1 MSTSATATMSTKEI
15 AKKLKKLCDKGDFE
29 GAHRELYSKNAIS
42 IEPEASAGFAKETHG
57 LDAII
62 EKGKKWSSMVTE
74 THSMETSEPM
84 IAGNTFAI
92 TMRMDVTTKDNGRMN
107 MTELCVY
114 HVKDGKIISE
124 QFFM

>member
-1 MSTSATATMSTKEI
+1 MSTTATAKMTTKEI
-15 AKKLKKLCDKGDFE
+15 AKRLKKLCDKGDFE
-29 GAHRELYSKNAIS
+29 GAHRELYANDAVS
-42 IEPEASAGFAKETHG
+42 IEPEASAGFEKETHG

-62 EKGKKWSSMVTE
+62 EKGKQWNNMVSE
-74 THSMETSEPM
+74 VHEIEVSEPM
-84 IAGNTFAI
+84 VAGNTFAV
-92 TMRMDVTTKDNGRMN
+92 TMRMDTTMKDKKRMD

>member
-1 MSTSATATMSTKEI
+1 MSTTATAKMTTKEI
-15 AKKLKKLCDKGDFE
+15 AKRLKKLCEKGDWE
-29 GAHRELYSKNAIS
+29 GAHRELYAKDAVS
-42 IEPEASAGFAKETHG
+42 IEPEASGGFEKESHG

-62 EKGKKWSSMVTE
+62 EKGKKWESMVSE
-74 THSMETSEPM
+74 VHEIEVSEPM
-84 IAGNTFAI
+84 VAGNTFAV
-92 TMRMDVTTKDNGRMN
+92 TMRMDMTMKDKKRSD

>member
-1 MSTSATATMSTKEI
+1 MSTTATAKMTTKEI
-15 AKKLKKLCDKGDFE
+15 AKRLKKLCDKGDWE
-29 GAHRELYSKNAIS
+29 GAHRELYAKDAVS
-42 IEPEASAGFAKETHG
+42 IEPEASGGFEKESHG

-62 EKGKKWSSMVTE
+62 EKGKKWEGMVSE
-74 THSMETSEPM
+74 VHEIEVSEPM
-84 IAGNTFAI
+84 VAGNTFAV
-92 TMRMDVTTKDNGRMN
+92 TMRMDMTMKDKKRSD

>member
-1 MSTSATATMSTKEI
+1 MSTTATAKMTTKEI
-15 AKKLKKLCDKGDFE
+15 AKRLKKLCDKGDWE
-29 GAHRELYSKNAIS
+29 GAHRELYAKDAVS
-42 IEPEASAGFAKETHG
+42 IEPEASGGFEKETHG

-62 EKGKKWSSMVTE
+62 EKGKKWNDMV
-74 THSMETSEPM
+74 SEVHEIEVSDPM
-84 IAGNTFAI
+84 VAGNTFAV
-92 TMRMDVTTKDNGRMN
+92 TMRMDMTMKDKKRSD

>member
-1 MSTSATATMSTKEI
+1 MSTTATAKMSTKEI

-29 GAHRELYSKNAIS
+29 GAHKELYSKDAVS
-42 IEPEASAGFAKETHG
+42 IEPEASGGFEKESHG

-62 EKGKKWSSMVTE
+62 EKGKKWTKMVTA
-74 THSMETSEPM
+74 THSIEISDPM
-84 IAGNTFAI
+84 IAGNTFAV
-92 TMRMDVTTKDNGRMN
+92 TMHMDVTTKEGGRMDMN
-107 MTELCVY
+107 ELCVY

>member
-1 MSTSATATMSTKEI
+1 MSTTATAKMTTKEI
-15 AKKLKKLCDKGDFE
+15 AKRLKKLCDKGDWE
-29 GAHRELYSKNAIS
+29 GAHRELYAKDAVS
-42 IEPEASAGFAKETHG
+42 IEPEASGGFEKESHG

-62 EKGKKWSSMVTE
+62 EKGKKWESMVSE
-74 THSMETSEPM
+74 VHEIEVSEPM
-84 IAGNTFAI
+84 IAGNTFAV
-92 TMRMDVTTKDNGRMN
+92 TMRMDMTMKDKKRSD

>member
-1 MSTSATATMSTKEI
+1 MSTTATAKMTTKEI
-15 AKKLKKLCDKGDFE
+15 AKRLKKLCDKGDWE
-29 GAHRELYSKNAIS
+29 GAHRELYAKDAVS
-42 IEPEASAGFAKETHG
+42 IEPEASGGFEKESHG

-62 EKGKKWSSMVTE
+62 EKGKKWESMVSE
-74 THSMETSEPM
+74 VHSIEVSEPM
-84 IAGNTFAI
+84 VAGNTFAV
-92 TMRMDVTTKDNGRMN
+92 TMRMDMTMKDKKRSD

>member
-1 MSTSATATMSTKEI
+1 MSTTATAKMTTKEI
-15 AKKLKKLCDKGDFE
+15 AKRLKKLCDKGDWE
-29 GAHRELYSKNAIS
+29 GAHRELYAKDAVS
-42 IEPEASAGFAKETHG
+42 IEPEASGGFEKESHG

-62 EKGKKWSSMVTE
+62 EKGKKWQSMV
-74 THSMETSEPM
+74 SEVHEIEVSDPM
-84 IAGNTFAI
+84 VAGNTFAV
-92 TMRMDVTTKDNGRMN
+92 TMRMDMTMKDKKRSD

>member
-1 MSTSATATMSTKEI
+1 MSTTATAKMTTKEI
-15 AKKLKKLCDKGDFE
+15 AKKLKKLCDKGDWE
-29 GAHRELYSKNAIS
+29 GAHRELYAKDAVS
-42 IEPEASAGFAKETHG
+42 IEPEASGGFEKESHG

-62 EKGKKWSSMVTE
+62 EKGKKWESMVSE
-74 THSMETSEPM
+74 VHEIEVSEPM
-84 IAGNTFAI
+84 VAGDSFAV
-92 TMRMDVTTKDNGRMN
+92 TMRMDMTMKDKKRSN

>member
-1 MSTSATATMSTKEI
+1 MSTTATAKMTTKEI
-15 AKKLKKLCDKGDFE
+15 AKRLKKLCDKGDWE
-29 GAHRELYSKNAIS
+29 GAHRELYAKDAVS
-42 IEPEASAGFAKETHG
+42 IEPEASGGFEKETHG

-62 EKGKKWSSMVTE
+62 EKGKKWNNMV
-74 THSMETSEPM
+74 SEVHEIEVSDPM
-84 IAGNTFAI
+84 VAGNTFAV
-92 TMRMDVTTKDNGRMN
+92 TMRMDMTMKDKKRSD

>member
-1 MSTSATATMSTKEI
+1 MSTTATAKMTTKEI
-15 AKKLKKLCDKGDFE
+15 AKRLKKLCDKGDFE
-29 GAHRELYSKNAIS
+29 GAHRELYAKDAVS
-42 IEPEASAGFAKETHG
+42 IEPEASQGFAKETHG

-62 EKGKKWSSMVTE
+62 EKGKQWNNMVSE
-74 THSMETSEPM
+74 VHGIEVSEPVV
-84 IAGNTFAI
+84 AGNSFAV
-92 TMRMDVTTKDNGRMN
+92 TMRMDTTMKDKKRMD

>member
-1 MSTSATATMSTKEI
+1 MSTTATAKMTTKEI
-15 AKKLKKLCDKGDFE
+15 AKRLKKLCDKGDWE
-29 GAHRELYSKNAIS
+29 GAHRELYAKDAVS
-42 IEPEASAGFAKETHG
+42 IEPEASGGFEKESHG

-62 EKGKKWSSMVTE
+62 EKGKKWATMVSE
-74 THSMETSEPM
+74 VHEIEVSEPM
-84 IAGNTFAI
+84 VAGNTFAV
-92 TMRMDVTTKDNGRMN
+92 TMRMDMTMKDKKRSD

>member
-1 MSTSATATMSTKEI
+1 MSTTATAKMTTKEI
-15 AKKLKKLCDKGDFE
+15 AKRLKKLCDKGDWE
-29 GAHRELYSKNAIS
+29 GAHRELYAKDAVS
-42 IEPEASAGFAKETHG
+42 IEPEASGGFEKESHG

-62 EKGKKWSSMVTE
+62 EKGKKWESMVSE
-74 THSMETSEPM
+74 VHEIEVSEPM
-84 IAGNTFAI
+84 VAGNTFAV
-92 TMRMDVTTKDNGRMN
+92 TMRMDMTMKDKKRSN